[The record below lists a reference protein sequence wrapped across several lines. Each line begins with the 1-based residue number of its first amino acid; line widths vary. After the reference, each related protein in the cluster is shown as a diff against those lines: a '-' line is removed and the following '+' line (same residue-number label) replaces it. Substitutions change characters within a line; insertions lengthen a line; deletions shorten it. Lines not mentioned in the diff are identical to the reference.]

1 MKITVN
7 GQELSLAASCT
18 VRQLLERLELA
29 AAPCAVEINATL
41 LPKGEHSGHALTDGD
56 TVEIV
61 TLVGGG

>member
-7 GQELSLAASCT
+7 GEPVSIEAPCT
-18 VRQLLERLELA
+18 VSDLVRQYRVTGAAAVEVNEALVPKREHPEHELA
-29 AAPCAVEINATL
+29 
-41 LPKGEHSGHALTDGD
+41 DGD

>member
-7 GQELSLAASCT
+7 GEELTLETSCT
-18 VRQLLERLELA
+18 VGQLLERLDLA

-41 LPKGEHSGHALTDGD
+41 LPKGEHSDHALTDGD
-56 TVEIV
+56 AVEIV